1 MRRIADD
8 EKMTEAAVDA
18 VLDQWVKG
26 LIGPQL
32 REREY
37 ALLLTLNDELIEAL
51 RPKALAA
58 TNRNW
63 VREYSAALT
72 RRASLLAL
80 RPPRDV
86 NGSPRKPSAL
96 PVSTGWTAP
105 RGGLIEQRSKTV
117 DG

>member
-26 LIGPQL
+26 LIGPQP

-37 ALLLTLNDELIEAL
+37 ALLLTRNDELIEAL

-63 VREYSAALT
+63 VREYSAALN
-72 RRASLLAL
+72 RRASLLAV

-86 NGSPRKPSAL
+86 NVRLIAEEAQRVTSFDRL
-96 PVSTGWTAP
+96 DSTV
-105 RGGLIEQRSKTV
+105 RRSH
-117 DG
+117 